1 MKKNVASGNLFRMT
15 GLFVFLFCV
24 VIASAVTS
32 KVTHQSTAEEFLKG
46 EANDVM
52 ISSKGTMQLGRES
65 ERLTKDFNDVWSIN
79 CVAASGGDI
88 YIGTSPNGG
97 VYRCRK
103 GKTEEIYSAVK
114 ENSKEENPKADANEI
129 SDSNDTG
136 EIVAADELL
145 ANEHIFAMAV
155 DKSGKLLVG
164 ISGRRCALC
173 RLDGGKLVT
182 LYEPNDAMYIFDIK
196 VADNGEIYLATG
208 PQGKIYQLNSAGK
221 KAKVLYDS
229 TDKNILSL
237 AIANEGTIIAGSDT
251 RGLVYKI
258 DVETGSV
265 EVLYDTEQPEVT
277 SVLVTPQGDIYA
289 SATSAQMVAAQKQ
302 FAQQIPLAGRPEVT
316 GEQDSDDENETSG
329 GSMQLKIAN
338 TKKTDSGDGQ
348 QERAS
353 RKLPKPDMVS
363 HIYKISADGF
373 VTDVFAQAA
382 VLFTLD
388 EQNGQLLLGT
398 GNEGELF
405 TIDPASEDS
414 AVIYKDEQAS
424 QITAMTVVDNDI
436 YIGTANPA
444 KLIKIGSGLAKQG
457 TFTSGLVDAAQ
468 PADWGKLQI
477 DADIPRGTKVM
488 AASRSGN
495 VGDMNDATFSQW
507 TEAVEIDGPVQLRC
521 PMGRFCQYKLILSGD
536 GSNSP
541 VVREVAVSSV
551 IPNLAPNVKEVTV
564 TRNEEAEKQGWFKIS
579 YSAQDDNSDTLVYTI
594 DFRRLGR
601 QGWIELEKDIGESTY
616 EWDGRTVEDGRYEIR
631 VTANDGR
638 SNSVEKT
645 LANSRVS
652 EPVVVDN
659 TAPAIEIDFVS
670 VVRDGKAEIE
680 FAAFDELSAIDEVS
694 YTVDSSKDWKKAIP
708 NDLVYDTLTEEFTIV
723 LEDLKAGEHVLAIR
737 AKDSVGNTAYKSIEL
752 NAK

>member
-1 MKKNVASGNLFRMT
+1 MLGIC
-15 GLFVFLFCV
+15 GLFIFLFSV
-24 VIASAVTS
+24 VTASAVTS
-32 KVTHQSTAEEFLKG
+32 KVTHQSTAEDFLMG
-46 EANDVM
+46 EAKDVM
-52 ISSKGTMQLGRES
+52 IGSKGTLQLGRKS

-79 CVAASGGDI
+79 SVAAVGGKI

-97 VYRCRK
+97 VFRYDE
-103 GKTEEIYSAVK
+103 GKLKEIYSAVRT
-114 ENSKEENPKADANEI
+114 NNKADKPADVNETV
-129 SDSNDTG
+129 DSNDTG
-136 EIVAADELL
+136 EIVAAEELP
-145 ANEHIFAMAV
+145 ANEHIFAMAA

-182 LYEPNDAMYIFDIK
+182 LYEPNDTMYIFDIK
-196 VADNGEIYLATG
+196 VANTGEIFLATG
-208 PQGKIYQLNSAGK
+208 PQGKIYKLDSAGK
-221 KAKVLYDS
+221 KAKVVYDS
-229 TDKNILSL
+229 IDKNILSL
-237 AIANEGTIIAGSDT
+237 AIANEGTLIAGSDT

-265 EVLYDTEQPEVT
+265 TVLYDTEQPEVT
-277 SVLVTPQGDIYA
+277 SVLVTQQGDIYA
-289 SATSAQMVAAQKQ
+289 AGTSAEMVAAQKQ
-302 FAQQIPLAGRPEVT
+302 FAKHVPLAGRPEVVS
-316 GEQDSDDENETSG
+316 EQGADDENETAG
-329 GSMQLKIAN
+329 GSSQLKIAN
-338 TKKTDSGDGQ
+338 TKRSEAGEGQ
-348 QERAS
+348 AEKAN
-353 RKLPKPDMVS
+353 RKPPQPDMVS

-373 VTDVFAQAA
+373 VTNVFAQAA
-382 VLFTLD
+382 VLFTL
-388 EQNGQLLLGT
+388 ESQGQQLMLGT

-405 TIDPASEDS
+405 MIDPASEDS

-424 QITAMTVVDNDI
+424 QITAMAVVDNEI

-444 KLIKIGSGLAKQG
+444 KLIKISSAFAGQG

-468 PADWGKLQI
+468 PAEWGKLQI
-477 DADIPRGTKVM
+477 DADIPRGAKVM

-507 TEAVEIDGPVQLRC
+507 TEAVEVDGPVQLGC
-521 PMGRFCQYKLILSGD
+521 PMGRFCQYKLILYGG
-536 GSNSP
+536 GSSSP
-541 VVREVAVSSV
+541 LIREVAVASV
-551 IPNLAPNVKEVTV
+551 VPNLAPNVKEVTV
-564 TRNEEAEKQGWFKIS
+564 TRSEEAEKQGRFKIS
-579 YSAQDDNSDTLVYTI
+579 YRARDDNSDTLIYMI

-601 QGWIELEKDIGESTY
+601 QNWIELAKDIEESTY

-645 LANSRVS
+645 LTNSRVS

-670 VVRDGKAEIE
+670 VVRDDKAKIDL
-680 FAAFDELSAIDEVS
+680 AAIDELSAIDEIS

-708 NDLVYDTLTEEFTIV
+708 NDLVYDTTQEKFSIIIEG
-723 LEDLKAGEHVLAIR
+723 LKAGEHVVAIR
-737 AKDSVGNTAYKSIEL
+737 AKDSVGNTSYKSIEL